1 MVNRNHPRV
10 QTQSA
15 MDGTTPNLTLSDLC
29 VPDGS
34 DPDTLCVY
42 PDYGMLGRARAAEYP
57 WNNPDMVI
65 SMSTLYAIE
74 TAVTC
79 GLGPLLLLVGV
90 PGNLLICAVYRR
102 LGLGDR
108 MHVCLFSL
116 GLVDL
121 CCVLVYFLLCSPCLL
136 GAACCHDY
144 FMGRYKWNILKY
156 ARGKVGGWVGG
167 WVYALGV
174 SAGLLSA
181 GGRLL
186 PRLLCGLVQVD
197 RAKTHSR
204 WV

>member
-10 QTQSA
+10 QTQTQST
-15 MDGTTPNLTLSDLC
+15 MDGTTSNLTLSDLC

-34 DPDTLCVY
+34 EYSDTLCIHH
-42 PDYGMLGRARAAEYP
+42 DYGMLGRAAAEYP
-57 WNNPDMVI
+57 WNNPDMII
-65 SMSTLYAIE
+65 SMSTLHAIE

-121 CCVLVYFLLCSPCLL
+121 CCVLAFFTLGSFCLL

-144 FMGRYKWNILKY
+144 FAGWYKWNVRKHI
-156 ARGKVGGWVGG
+156 RGGCRPWRSIDGWMDG
-167 WVYALGV
+167 
-174 SAGLLSA
+174 
-181 GGRLL
+181 
-186 PRLLCGLVQVD
+186 
-197 RAKTHSR
+197 
-204 WV
+204 